1 MKRHKMKET
10 VQSAALQDEHLQR
23 TVQQKKNEPF
33 RKTESRAEMSAQERY
48 VSEHHRKHHR
58 ITLLRL
64 LILAGFC
71 IIWETAARTGLID
84 SFFFASPSMLV
95 ICFCGLL
102 KESSLGVHLGASIM
116 EVLLSFSLIIVI
128 SLAAAILLWWSD
140 FLSRVLEPFLVVL
153 NSLPKSALAPLIIV
167 WIGTG
172 TKAIIVAGISVALFG
187 SIISLY
193 SGFRETDEEKILLVR
208 CLGGTKRDVLT
219 KVVLPSGIPNI
230 FSVMKVNIG
239 LALVGVVIGEFFAGR
254 VGLGYLIIYGTQV
267 FKLDMVLT
275 SILLLCVLAMLMYQA
290 LQHAEHQYYRKTG
303 LENLK

>member
-1 MKRHKMKET
+1 MKRHKLKEI
-10 VQSAALQDEHLQR
+10 
-23 TVQQKKNEPF
+23 
-33 RKTESRAEMSAQERY
+33 MSAQERY
-48 VSEHHRKHHR
+48 VYEHRRKHLS
-58 ITLLRL
+58 ITLLRF
-64 LILAGFC
+64 LILAVFL
-71 IIWETAARTGLID
+71 ILWELSARTGLID
-84 SFFFASPSMLV
+84 SFFFASPSLIAV
-95 ICFCGLL
+95 CFWNLIRGN
-102 KESSLGVHLGASIM
+102 SLMTHLGASIL
-116 EVLLSFSLIIVI
+116 EVLLSFFLIFVI

-208 CLGGTKRDVLT
+208 CLGGTRKDILM
-219 KVVLPSGIPNI
+219 KVVLPSGVPNI

-267 FKLDMVLT
+267 FRLDMVLT
-275 SILLLCVLAMLMYQA
+275 SILLLCALAMLMYQA
-290 LQHAEHQYYRKTG
+290 LQHAEHMYYRRTG